1 MKKIKQTKW
10 RDLKSFYDAEI
21 TLIKIRDGVKK
32 DIGLSDLDKF
42 CAWKIAEQHML
53 NYLLEQIILLN
64 ATLFNIKGKT
74 NEIRRHKKIQRR

>member
-21 TLIKIRDGVKK
+21 ALIKIRDGIKK
-32 DIGLSDLDKF
+32 DVGLSDLDRF
-42 CAWKIAEQHML
+42 CAWKNAEQHML

-64 ATLFNIKGKT
+64 AILFNIKEK
-74 NEIRRHKKIQRR
+74 NKYENRINKK